1 MDTARIPEKVP
12 EGHDQPAGGEARI
25 SNEYVVVER
34 PRAVNRQ
41 GSQAHE
47 SHSHDEQHSE

>member
-1 MDTARIPEKVP
+1 MEIPEEAA
-12 EGHDQPAGGEARI
+12 EGHEQPAGGEARM

-34 PRAVNRQ
+34 PLTAKRQ